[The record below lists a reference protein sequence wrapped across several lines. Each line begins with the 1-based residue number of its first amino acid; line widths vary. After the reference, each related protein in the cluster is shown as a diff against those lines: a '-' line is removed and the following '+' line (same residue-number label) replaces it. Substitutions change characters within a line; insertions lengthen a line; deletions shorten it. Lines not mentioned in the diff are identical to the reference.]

1 MDTNGQHF
9 VIDAFECQNDMLN
22 NAKELEDLLTRAIN
36 QLGMEIL
43 SSHFHSFSSQ
53 GVTGIIGISTSHFS
67 IHTWPEHGYA
77 ALDLYTCG
85 DQNIWPVLREIL
97 LILQAGRSDV
107 YEISRGENIN
117 SKAALRKFTLT
128 LNGTN
133 DEIIESHVFL
143 Q

>member
-36 QLGMEIL
+36 QLEMEIL
-43 SSHFHSFSSQ
+43 SSHFHSFFPQ

-97 LILQAGRSDV
+97 LILQVGRSDV
-107 YEISRGENIN
+107 YEIFRGENIN
-117 SKAALRKFTLT
+117 NNVALRKFTLT
-128 LNGTN
+128 VNGTN
-133 DEIIESHVFL
+133 EEIIESNVF
-143 Q
+143 

>member
-1 MDTNGQHF
+1 M
-9 VIDAFECQNDMLN
+9 IW
-22 NAKELEDLLTRAIN
+22 LEDLLTSAIN

-43 SSHFHSFSSQ
+43 SSHFHSFFPQ

-107 YEISRGENIN
+107 YEISRGEKMNN
-117 SKAALRKFTLT
+117 NAVLSKFSLT
-128 LNGTN
+128 LNGAN
-133 DEIIESHVFL
+133 DEIIENQHFL
-143 Q
+143 TGYLEMNEI

>member
-36 QLGMEIL
+36 QLEMEIL
-43 SSHFHSFSSQ
+43 SSHFHSFFPQ

-77 ALDLYTCG
+77 ALDIYTCG

-107 YEISRGENIN
+107 YEICRGENIN
-117 SKAALRKFTLT
+117 NNVTLRKFTLT
-128 LNGTN
+128 VNGTN
-133 DEIIESHVFL
+133 EEIIESNVF
-143 Q
+143 

>member
-36 QLGMEIL
+36 QLEMEIL
-43 SSHFHSFSSQ
+43 SSHFHSFFPQ

-107 YEISRGENIN
+107 YEIFRGENIN
-117 SKAALRKFTLT
+117 NNVALRKFTLT
-128 LNGTN
+128 VNGTN
-133 DEIIESHVFL
+133 EEIIESNVF
-143 Q
+143 